1 MLIQKYQAGK
11 EIDICMAC
19 WSAGHWH
26 LSRQCL
32 MLALSK
38 VVIEPQRFFTKV
50 ITGRINYPERNM
62 FEYFSCVS
70 PSIFK
75 TISD

>member
-1 MLIQKYQAGK
+1 
-11 EIDICMAC
+11 
-19 WSAGHWH
+19 
-26 LSRQCL
+26 

-62 FEYFSCVS
+62 SEYFSCVS